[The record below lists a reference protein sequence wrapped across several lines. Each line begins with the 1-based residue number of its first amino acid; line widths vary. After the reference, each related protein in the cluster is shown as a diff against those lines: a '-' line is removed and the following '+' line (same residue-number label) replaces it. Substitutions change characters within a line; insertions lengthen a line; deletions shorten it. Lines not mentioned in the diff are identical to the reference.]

1 MKCNPITVFKGHVSS
16 QDFKWRWFYSDDRKG
31 RRGCLEISPGFSDF
45 GGGYEDVTG
54 GEWTD
59 EAVVAD
65 CCQSH
70 GGDAATLFAVGVA
83 AKLARC
89 DFG

>member
-1 MKCNPITVFKGHVSS
+1 MQIF
-16 QDFKWRWFYSDDRKG
+16 
-31 RRGCLEISPGFSDF
+31 PGSADF
-45 GGGYEDVTG
+45 GGGQEEVTR
-54 GEWTD
+54 GELTG
-59 EAVVAD
+59 EAVVAN

-70 GGDAATLFAVGVA
+70 GSDAATLFAVGAA

>member
-1 MKCNPITVFKGHVSS
+1 MKCNPITVLKVHVSS
-16 QDFKWRWFYSDDRKG
+16 QDFEWRWFYLDDRNG
-31 RRGCLEISPGFSDF
+31 RRGSLQIFPGSADF
-45 GGGYEDVTG
+45 GGRQEDVTG
-54 GEWTD
+54 GERTD
-59 EAVVAD
+59 EAVVAN